1 MTDVHA
7 RRVIRIEGHRS
18 ANIAGDFWDKSVALV
33 DFSEYP
39 NTGFRNDVQT
49 LL

>member
-7 RRVIRIEGHRS
+7 RKVIRIEGHRS
-18 ANIAGDFWDKSVALV
+18 ANMASDFWEVCVSLV
-33 DFSEYP
+33 DFSEDS